1 MITGSRKACKIRF
14 PIFSLSLVLGSFY
27 NIYFWR
33 SGPKT
38 EVRNSKG
45 GAGVRELR
53 VRLPPAA
60 RRARS
65 YQHKGAAA
73 GGRAP
78 GRGFTEAPRA
88 EPSGAARAR
97 RAERPGERW
106 RCGGGDRGRRARR
119 RGPRVGRPA
128 AAASVTTAGSA
139 AT

>member
-1 MITGSRKACKIRF
+1 MAGETVTTGSRKACKIRF

-60 RRARS
+60 RLARS

-73 GGRAP
+73 GGRAGGP
-78 GRGFTEAPRA
+78 RG
-88 EPSGAARAR
+88 GASQ
-97 RAERPGERW
+97 
-106 RCGGGDRGRRARR
+106 RR
-119 RGPRVGRPA
+119 RGPSRAGPPGLGAQSGRASGGA
-128 AAASVTTAGSA
+128 AEA
-139 AT
+139 ATEAGGRGGGAREWGGRRQPPP